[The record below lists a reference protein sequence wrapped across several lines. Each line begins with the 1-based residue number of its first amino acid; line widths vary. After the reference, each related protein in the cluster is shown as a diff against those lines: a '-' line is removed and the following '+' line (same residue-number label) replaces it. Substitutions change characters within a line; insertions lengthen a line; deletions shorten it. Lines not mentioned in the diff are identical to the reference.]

1 MYALLIFIAASGCR
15 HSSGGSGL
23 GAPPTGGGP
32 GPSGAGSGASAPAPA
47 PVPAPAPAATP
58 SDDPDDWVVD
68 TTRDYDPVVS
78 PPIWV
83 APSAALPAAARCDAS
98 NNNCAIAFHDGRLFL
113 AWRTNETHFA
123 SANARLLVVS
133 STDLGRTFE
142 MEHEVAIGADVREPS
157 LLSLGGR
164 LILHYFEAGT
174 NPVAFEPK
182 HVWQSERLG
191 PGRFSRA
198 VTVLQAGEVPWDL
211 KVRGGRAWMT
221 SYRGGHYNLSGPA
234 DVDVLFQVSADGLA
248 WAPVPGTGPGGR
260 VYRGGV
266 SEVGFEF
273 DPAGGLVAVTRL
285 EDGDTTGF
293 GAHVA
298 TAAAG
303 SLGSWSFPAR
313 ADRERYDS
321 PRLFR
326 HGDDLYLVARR
337 DVGGPYD
344 RGLTYLPFDLQ
355 RIYNLGAYSLRL
367 KRTTLYRVEPATR
380 RVIPLVDLPG
390 CGDTAFPAVARLS
403 ANEFLVANY
412 TSPLGGYDPS
422 WIEGQIAAAGTQIY
436 LTTIT
441 FVPR

>member
-1 MYALLIFIAASGCR
+1 M
-15 HSSGGSGL
+15 
-23 GAPPTGGGP
+23 PPTGGG
-32 GPSGAGSGASAPAPA
+32 AGSSAAAPA
-47 PVPAPAPAATP
+47 PVPGSAPAPSPATTP

-68 TTRDYDPVVS
+68 PARTYDPVLS
-78 PPIWV
+78 PIRWV
-83 APSAALPAAARCDAS
+83 VPSAALPPTLNVGAS

-113 AWRTNETHFA
+113 AWRTGPTHFA
-123 SANARLLVVS
+123 SPDVRIVVVS
-133 STDLGRTFE
+133 SPDLGQTFDL
-142 MEHEVAIGADVREPS
+142 EHEVAIGADVREPS
-157 LLSLGGR
+157 LLSIGGR

-174 NPVAFEPK
+174 NPVAFEPRQ
-182 HVWQSERLG
+182 VWQCERLG
-191 PGRFSRA
+191 PGRFSTA
-198 VTVLQAGEVPWDL
+198 VAVGTPGDVPWDL

-221 SYRGGHYNLSGPA
+221 SYRGGHYNLSGA
-234 DVDVLFQVSADGLA
+234 SNVDVFFHVSTDGLA
-248 WAPVPGTGPGGR
+248 WTPVPGTGPGGR

-266 SEVGFEF
+266 SEVGFEL
-273 DPAGGLVAVTRL
+273 DAAGGLVAVTRL

-298 TAAAG
+298 TAPAAN
-303 SLGSWSFPAR
+303 LGSWSFPAR
-313 ADRERYDS
+313 ADPERYDS

-326 HGDDLYLVARR
+326 HGDDVYLLARR

-367 KRTTLYRVEPATR
+367 KRTALYRVEPAAR
-380 RVIPLVDLPG
+380 RVVHLVDLPS

-436 LTTIT
+436 LQTIT